1 MNSTFY
7 EGIDYT
13 FRKNF
18 DLLFNKEKKEEVNHL
33 KHRKN
38 EIQMQQ
44 HIFDLEKTISLNQEI
59 INKVITT
66 LNLSEKEQKSLLN
79 KVEKIYIYFNNKQE
93 YRYKMKN
100 IQSKILMNKQII
112 EEIKRRKDE
121 IVFIHKD
128 QINNMQNSVTK
139 KGNAVKQFQKKF
151 KEVEIFIQRES
162 KKEEYLEK
170 FGKWKNFTLI
180 PFMRKNEE
188 LLKRKYFYEME
199 IKKRKENLEKLDKEI
214 KKFKED
220 KNNNKLNKIT
230 LGNRKKIIENIYKNN
245 LKLCENEKE
254 FLNVIS
260 GLLFENNSK
269 KLKIPSF
276 KSKNPISNLD
286 VKLNLLPPGIVELEL
301 NLKKMESEENKIEE
315 KEPMNKI
322 NIDINKIND
331 NFEKEMKKESGEDN
345 DDFIGKEVKPPIFDD
360 WLNE

>member
-162 KKEEYLEK
+162 KKEENLEK

-276 KSKNPISNLD
+276 KSKNPISNSD

>member
-66 LNLSEKEQKSLLN
+66 LNLSEKEKKSLLN

-199 IKKRKENLEKLDKEI
+199 IKKRNENLEKLDKEI

>member
-162 KKEEYLEK
+162 KKEENLEK

-214 KKFKED
+214 QKFKED